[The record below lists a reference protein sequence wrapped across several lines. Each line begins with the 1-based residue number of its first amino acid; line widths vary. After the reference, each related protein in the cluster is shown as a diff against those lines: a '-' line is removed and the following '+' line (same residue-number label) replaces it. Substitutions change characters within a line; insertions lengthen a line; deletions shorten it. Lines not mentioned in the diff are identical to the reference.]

1 MNNEPEARNHHSSG
15 VTNPEVGKLLGI
27 SYSGVSRIRSGG
39 RYPSLA
45 VMRKVAAAYGWP
57 VGEQAALI
65 PSDGSRNMEYAN
77 ELERRILGARNDT
90 TTPEQ

>member
-1 MNNEPEARNHHSSG
+1 MNNEPEARNHHSAG

-45 VMRKVAAAYGWP
+45 VMRKVRDAYGWP
-57 VGEQAALI
+57 INEQAALI
-65 PSDGSRNMEYAN
+65 PEDGSRNMDYAN
-77 ELERRILGARNDT
+77 ELERRILGARDT
-90 TTPEQ
+90 TTEQ